1 MDKAIIDKLI
11 ELAKDK
17 CKISWNDKDTE
28 KKVRTMVENA
38 AVVLKHK
45 LGMKRDADAFTEPG
59 QARMLF
65 ENYCLYD
72 WNNMTA
78 EFEKNYKSE
87 ILTERHKNE
96 VENGREK
103 NKQLQ

>member
-1 MDKAIIDKLI
+1 MDEEVITKLT

-17 CKISWNDKDTE
+17 CRISWDDKDTN
-28 KKVRTMVENA
+28 KKIRTIAENA
-38 AVVLKHK
+38 AVILTHK
-45 LGMKRDADAFTEPG
+45 LGMQKDAAAFTEPG

-96 VENGREK
+96 VENGRK
-103 NKQLQ
+103 KD